1 MRAPSEHAK
10 VIVLV
15 RDSPMIRLISLALVG
30 SILAH
35 SAAAQ
40 DAPIH
45 PQVPVIIGG
54 DTSLDACSSN
64 GVVVGLDPNG
74 DGFLAVKSGP
84 GLSYPRMDKLYN
96 GEQIHICGETDSW
109 FAVVYTR
116 ARRDCN
122 VSTPWPIRLPYTG
135 PCRSGWVFKRY
146 VQVTAG

>member
-1 MRAPSEHAK
+1 MGRFILLVLIGGIFVHAATA
-10 VIVLV
+10 
-15 RDSPMIRLISLALVG
+15 RE
-30 SILAH
+30 
-35 SAAAQ
+35 
-40 DAPIH
+40 APIR
-45 PQVPVIIGG
+45 PQIPVIIGG
-54 DTSLDACSSN
+54 DASYDACGSN
-64 GVVVGLDPNG
+64 GVVIGLDPNG

-84 GLSYPRMDKLYN
+84 GLSYPRIDKLYN
-96 GEQIHICGETDSW
+96 GEQINICGETDSW